1 MGKYEKIHQQREFY
15 QQKRWDGN
23 DTHWALQPTILCLGV
38 QWIGSREQFDRK
50 PCFASNCEQS
60 VYIKPLDTDTQWA
73 KHGWHFAC
81 QMWRPSGNQT

>member
-1 MGKYEKIHQQREFY
+1 MRKSTNKGSFTDKKGGMVTIFTGLYNQRY
-15 QQKRWDGN
+15 YVW
-23 DTHWALQPTILCLGV
+23 V

-73 KHGWHFAC
+73 KHGWYFAC